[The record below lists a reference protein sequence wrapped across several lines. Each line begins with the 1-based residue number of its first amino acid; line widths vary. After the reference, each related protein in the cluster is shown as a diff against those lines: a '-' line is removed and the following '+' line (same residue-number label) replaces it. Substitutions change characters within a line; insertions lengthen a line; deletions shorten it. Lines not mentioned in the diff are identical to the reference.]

1 MQKLKFRL
9 KRPTKRGVIQFIY
22 YNLGGVAF
30 FLSGYLVFVLLYGVL
45 HWWWW
50 VAKGIADLVGWG
62 LNYLIQRYL
71 AFNEESKQQSQR
83 KLISKYVGFSLLN
96 VLIDYALVAGL
107 YFLGVS
113 PFLGL
118 WISSIFFTIWKYLW
132 YKFWVFKN
140 KPAKK

>member
-1 MQKLKFRL
+1 MPKLKLRI

-71 AFNEESKQQSQR
+71 AFNEESKAQSQR

-107 YFLGVS
+107 YALGVS

>member
-1 MQKLKFRL
+1 MPKLKLRI

-62 LNYLIQRYL
+62 LNYFIQRYL
-71 AFNEESKQQSQR
+71 AFNEESKAQSQR

-107 YFLGVS
+107 YALGVS